1 MRIGAQFYTIRDFCK
16 NLGDFSESLKKVA
29 DIGYEYVQISGT
41 CAYEPEW
48 LAEELKKNGLKCGIT
63 HFDYNRIIG
72 DTENTIAAHKTFGCP
87 VIGLGSM
94 PDWGQGYDEF
104 KEKIKVPAQKIHEAG
119 LQFSYH
125 NHNFEYLTKLD
136 DGRPLMYHLSDDFT
150 PDEVCFTLDTYW
162 VKAGGYDVVDE
173 IKRLAGR
180 IPVVH
185 LKDMLINEK
194 GEMLMEWIG
203 GGNCMDFEKICAAF
217 EKAGT
222 REAYVEQD
230 NCNGENPFDC
240 LKKSY
245 DYLTSLG
252 LK

>member
-16 NLGDFSESLKKVA
+16 DLDGLSESLKKVA

-63 HFDYNRIIG
+63 HFNYDKIIN
-72 DTENTIAAHKTFGCP
+72 DTGNTIAAHKTFGCP

-94 PDWGQGYDEF
+94 PGWGKGYEEF
-104 KEKIKVPAQKIHEAG
+104 VKNVKVPAQKIHEAG

-125 NHNFEYLTKLD
+125 NHNFEYLTKMD
-136 DGRPLMYHLSDDFT
+136 DGRPLMYHISDDFT
-150 PDEVCFTLDTYW
+150 PEEVCFTLDTYW
-162 VKAGGYDVVDE
+162 VKAGGYDVVSE

-194 GEMLMEWIG
+194 GEQLMEWIG
-203 GGNCMDFEKICAAF
+203 GGNTMDFEKICAAF
-217 EKAGT
+217 EEAGT
-222 REAYVEQD
+222 REAYIEQD

-245 DYLTSLG
+245 DYLTALG